1 MRKYFLLTWAEL
13 IEQVHFFVALG
24 TTFLGYDFLF
34 GIKQL
39 HDVLMHTEFPR
50 RVKFIL
56 KVVLSG

>member
-24 TTFLGYDFLF
+24 TAFLGYDFLF
-34 GIKQL
+34 GIKKL
-39 HDVLMHTEFPR
+39 NDVLVHTEFSR